1 MVRGGWRKERER
13 RGRGEGEERERRG
26 RGEGEERGRRGGG
39 EGEGENGEEEIERVM
54 EDCKKDTK
62 RIEDRG

>member
-1 MVRGGWRKERER
+1 MARGGWRKERQ
-13 RGRGEGEERERRG
+13 RRG

-39 EGEGENGEEEIERVM
+39 EGEGENGEEEIERLM